1 MIFGYND
8 HDIARFSTAI
18 NKSTNQDQHSIDQ
31 NQHPIN
37 KTQPANNQHEPSINE
52 VHAAYVQNVKSPF
65 LKALKLFALSPEQ
78 PIENQLE
85 EKLQQL
91 ASSIN

>member
-1 MIFGYND
+1 MSHD
-8 HDIARFSTAI
+8 HDIARFSTTI
-18 NKSTNQDQHSIDQ
+18 NKSTNQDQHS
-31 NQHPIN
+31 
-37 KTQPANNQHEPSINE
+37 NNQPEHSTDQTKHPNNQLEPSINE
-52 VHAAYVQNVKSPF
+52 AHKAYVENVKTPF

-91 ASSIN
+91 ANSIN